1 MEQLIQLFRAL
12 SEEARLRIV
21 MLLTNGELCVCDL
34 MAILGEPQSK
44 ISRHLA
50 YLTHSGLTK
59 SKRVGIWMHY
69 SLKEPLDEVYKAEIE
84 CLKKQLSHFPQLC
97 SDKVRLL
104 ELKKEGSCKAILKL
118 KSDRWSKIRKTRKEG
133 VKKDSSS
140 LKGRVS

>member
-34 MAILGEPQSK
+34 MAVLEEPQSK

-59 SKRVGIWMHY
+59 GKRVGVWMHY
-69 SLKEPLDEVYKAEIE
+69 SLKEPLDEVYQAEVE
-84 CLKKQLSHFPQLC
+84 FLKKQLSHFPQLC
-97 SDKVRLL
+97 SDKDRLL
-104 ELKKEGSCKAILKL
+104 ELKKEGSCKALLKL
-118 KSDRWSKIRKTRKEG
+118 KSGRRSKMQKTNRKRAT
-133 VKKDSSS
+133 
-140 LKGRVS
+140 L

>member
-34 MAILGEPQSK
+34 MAILEEPQSK

-59 SKRVGIWMHY
+59 GKRVGVWMHY

-84 CLKKQLSHFPQLC
+84 FLKKQLSHLPQLC
-97 SDKVRLL
+97 SDSEKLL
-104 ELKKEGSCKAILKL
+104 ELKREGCCKAVLKL
-118 KSDRWSKIRKTRKEG
+118 KNACWSGERKARK
-133 VKKDSSS
+133 KSAAI
-140 LKGRVS
+140 

>member
-34 MAILGEPQSK
+34 MAILEEPQSK

-59 SKRVGIWMHY
+59 SKRVGVWMHY

-84 CLKKQLSHFPQLC
+84 FLKKQLSHFPQLC
-97 SDKVRLL
+97 SDKDRLS
-104 ELKKEGSCKAILKL
+104 ELKKEGCCKAVLGL
-118 KSDRWSKIRKTRKEG
+118 KSVRWSKIRKL
-133 VKKDSSS
+133 KD
-140 LKGRVS
+140 

>member
-1 MEQLIQLFRAL
+1 MQQLIQLFRAL

-34 MAILGEPQSK
+34 MTILEEPQSK

-59 SKRVGIWMHY
+59 GKRVGVWMHY

-84 CLKKQLSHFPQLC
+84 FLKKQLSHLPQLC
-97 SDKVRLL
+97 SDKDRLL
-104 ELKKEGSCKAILKL
+104 QLKKEGTCKAVLKL
-118 KSDRWSKIRKTRKEG
+118 KNGRWSKIGKTRKKS
-133 VKKDSSS
+133 VAI
-140 LKGRVS
+140 

>member
-34 MAILGEPQSK
+34 MAILEEPQSK

-59 SKRVGIWMHY
+59 SKRVGVWMHY
-69 SLKEPLDEVYKAEIE
+69 SLKEPLNEVYKAEVE
-84 CLKKQLSHFPQLC
+84 CLMKQLSHFPQLS
-97 SDKVRLL
+97 SDQDRLL
-104 ELKKEGSCKAILKL
+104 ELKKQGCCKAVVKL
-118 KSDRWSKIRKTRKEG
+118 KGSRWSKVHKAAEKSAMI
-133 VKKDSSS
+133 
-140 LKGRVS
+140 

>member
-12 SEEARLRIV
+12 SEEARLRII

-34 MAILGEPQSK
+34 MAILEEPQSK

-59 SKRVGIWMHY
+59 GKRVGVWMHY

-84 CLKKQLSHFPQLC
+84 FLKKQLPDFPQLS
-97 SDKVRLL
+97 SDKDRLL
-104 ELKKEGSCKAILKL
+104 ELKNQGSCKAVLKL
-118 KSDRWSKIRKTRKEG
+118 RRGRRSKVHKMQKKSAT
-133 VKKDSSS
+133 V
-140 LKGRVS
+140 

>member
-34 MAILGEPQSK
+34 MAILEEPQSK

-59 SKRVGIWMHY
+59 SKRVGVWMHY
-69 SLKEPLDEVYKAEIE
+69 SLKEPLDEVFNAEIE
-84 CLKKQLSHFPQLC
+84 FLKKQLPHIPQLC
-97 SDKVRLL
+97 SDRDRLL
-104 ELKKEGSCKAILKL
+104 ELTKEGSCKAALKL
-118 KSDRWSKIRKTRKEG
+118 KSGRSSNIRKA
-133 VKKDSSS
+133 KKKSATI
-140 LKGRVS
+140 

>member
-34 MAILGEPQSK
+34 MAILEEPQSK

-59 SKRVGIWMHY
+59 GKRAGVWMHY

-84 CLKKQLSHFPQLC
+84 FLKKQLSHLPQLC
-97 SDKVRLL
+97 SDKDKLL
-104 ELKKEGSCKAILKL
+104 ELKKEGCCKAVLKI
-118 KSDRWSKIRKTRKEG
+118 KNARWSKIRKL
-133 VKKDSSS
+133 KD
-140 LKGRVS
+140 

>member
-1 MEQLIQLFRAL
+1 MQQLIQLFRAL

-34 MAILGEPQSK
+34 MAILEEPQSK

-59 SKRVGIWMHY
+59 SKRVGVWMHY

-84 CLKKQLSHFPQLC
+84 LLKKQLSHFPQLC
-97 SDKVRLL
+97 SDKDRLL
-104 ELKKEGSCKAILKL
+104 ELKKQGSCKAVLKL
-118 KSDRWSKIRKTRKEG
+118 KGSRSYKTHKMT
-133 VKKDSSS
+133 KKSAT
-140 LKGRVS
+140 L